1 MEYFSH
7 YSYSLIFAKRKGE
20 VVESSCGWG
29 DFFEAKQKPV
39 NNISSSQG
47 HGSEAEYRLGSR
59 EGVDEM
65 RENIL
70 VESIKYVHLE
80 GQLDLGP
87 V

>member
-1 MEYFSH
+1 MCVTTTYEYLPIILLNSLLMEYFSH

-65 RENIL
+65 R
-70 VESIKYVHLE
+70 
-80 GQLDLGP
+80 
-87 V
+87 